1 MKNEK
6 LKIKNSEM
14 NKLILLISLFVCSLT
29 LSAQKYVLV
38 WSDEFNTPGL
48 PDSTKWSYEI
58 GKIRND
64 ELQYYTSK
72 RLENARVEDSV
83 LIIEARKEKYNGAD
97 YTSADI
103 VSKGIGDWK
112 YGKVEISAKVPTG
125 KGTWPALWM
134 MPTNSEYGGWP
145 KSGEIDIMEYIG
157 VEPERLYYTC
167 HFEGNVSG
175 STHQSSGTYST
186 KIVHPYNQF
195 IKFSIIWTPEKI
207 EWYANDVKYHS
218 YTKRATDYRIWPF
231 DKEFY
236 LILNLAYGG
245 SWGGYAGVDDTKLP
259 HKFLIDYVRV
269 YQLQDSEGPFKLNL
283 QSAPH
288 GKVEISPKLDFYPEN
303 TEVTLTAIPD
313 SGYNF
318 KAWEYMSGANPYK
331 FTIAKNTTVTPVF
344 YNPKELLSNGEF
356 DKTMNPWGMYVND
369 SQTSSYSTSVVDST
383 LVINITKSTGT
394 DWHLG
399 FQESGLALKKTNYK
413 LSFEAW
419 ADQAK
424 QLLITVSKNYIDW
437 SAHITRYQAI
447 TTTRKKYE
455 INLSMP
461 LNDNNV
467 RLFFG
472 IGKFLGKFYIDNI
485 SLTQI
490 GTVTGNNELQLAEN
504 LFSVYP
510 NPAVDGTFKVYF
522 SDKNISGNP
531 NLHVF
536 SLDGKLL
543 YQTNLTESETEI
555 NPGKLKSGFYFLK
568 VISEKAI
575 QTKKILIL

>member
-1 MKNEK
+1 MTRF
-6 LKIKNSEM
+6 IQTVI
-14 NKLILLISLFVCSLT
+14 LIMFSLT
-29 LSAQKYVLV
+29 LSAQKYVQV
-38 WSDEFNTPGL
+38 WGDEFNTPGL
-48 PDSTKWSYEI
+48 PDSTKWNYEI

-72 RLENARVEDSV
+72 RLENARIEDSV
-83 LIIEARKEKYNGAD
+83 LILEARKEKFSGAD
-97 YTSADI
+97 YTSASVI
-103 VSKGIGDWK
+103 SRGIGDWK
-112 YGKVEISAKVPTG
+112 YGKIEIRAKVPTG

-134 MPTNSEYGGWP
+134 LPTNSEYGWP
-145 KSGEIDIMEYIG
+145 TSGEIDIMEYIG
-157 VEPERLYYTC
+157 VEPQNLFYTC
-167 HFEGNVSG
+167 HFEGNNG
-175 STHQSSGTYST
+175 TGHMSSGTKSSYISN
-186 KIVHPYNQF
+186 PFNQF
-195 IKFSIIWTPEKI
+195 IKFTLVWTPDKL
-207 EWYANDVKYHS
+207 EWYANDRKYHQYIRTS
-218 YTKRATDYRIWPF
+218 NDIKLWPF
-231 DKEFY
+231 NKEFY

-269 YQLQDSEGPFKLNL
+269 YQLQDSEGPYKLDI

-288 GKVEISPKLDFYPEN
+288 GKVEVSPKLDFYPEN

-313 SGYNF
+313 SGYSF
-318 KAWEYMSGANPYK
+318 KAWEYLSGANPYK
-331 FTIAKNTTVTPVF
+331 FIIAKNTTVTPVF
-344 YNPKELLSNGEF
+344 YNPKELISNGEF
-356 DKTMNPWGMYVND
+356 DKSMNPWGIYVND
-369 SQTSSYSTSVVDST
+369 SKASTYSASVIDST
-383 LVINITKSTGT
+383 FVINITKSTGT

-399 FQESGLALKKTNYK
+399 FQESGLAMKKTTYK

-424 QLLITVSKNYIDW
+424 QLLITVSKNYTDW
-437 SAHITRYQAI
+437 SAHVTRYQAI
-447 TTTRKKYE
+447 TTIRKKYD
-455 INLSMP
+455 INLNMP

-510 NPAVDGTFKVYF
+510 NPAVDGTFKVCF
-522 SDKNISGNP
+522 TDKNITKNTT
-531 NLHVF
+531 LKMF

-543 YQTNLTESETEI
+543 YQAKLTETETEI
-555 NPGKLKSGFYFLK
+555 NPGKIKPGIYLVQVKSDSNFFTTRLI
-568 VISEKAI
+568 IS
-575 QTKKILIL
+575 

>member
-1 MKNEK
+1 MTRF
-6 LKIKNSEM
+6 IQTVI
-14 NKLILLISLFVCSLT
+14 LIMFTLT
-29 LSAQKYVLV
+29 LSAQKYVQV
-38 WSDEFNTPGL
+38 WGDEFNTPGL
-48 PDSTKWSYEI
+48 PDSTKWNYEI

-72 RLENARVEDSV
+72 RLENARIEDSV
-83 LIIEARKEKYNGAD
+83 LIIEARKEKFSGAD
-97 YTSADI
+97 YTSASVI
-103 VSKGIGDWK
+103 SRGIGDWK
-112 YGKVEISAKVPTG
+112 YGKIEIRAKVPTG

-134 MPTNSEYGGWP
+134 LPTNSEYGWP
-145 KSGEIDIMEYIG
+145 TSGEIDIMEYIG
-157 VEPERLYYTC
+157 VEPQNLFYTC
-167 HFEGNVSG
+167 HFEGNNG
-175 STHQSSGTYST
+175 TGHMSSGTKSSYISN
-186 KIVHPYNQF
+186 PFNQF
-195 IKFSIIWTPEKI
+195 IKFTLVWTPDKL
-207 EWYANDVKYHS
+207 EWYANDRKYHQYIRTS
-218 YTKRATDYRIWPF
+218 NDIKLWPF
-231 DKEFY
+231 NKEFY

-269 YQLQDSEGPFKLNL
+269 YQLQDSEGPFKLDI
-283 QSAPH
+283 QSSPH
-288 GKVEISPKLDFYPEN
+288 GKVEVSPKLDFYPEN

-313 SGYNF
+313 SGYSF
-318 KAWEYMSGANPYK
+318 KAWEYLSGANPYK
-331 FTIAKNTTVTPVF
+331 FIIAKNTTVTPVF
-344 YNPKELLSNGEF
+344 YNPKELISNGEF
-356 DKTMNPWGMYVND
+356 DKSMNPWGIYVND
-369 SQTSSYSTSVVDST
+369 SKASTYSASVIDST
-383 LVINITKSTGT
+383 FVINITKSTGT

-399 FQESGLALKKTNYK
+399 FQESGLAMKKTTYK

-424 QLLITVSKNYIDW
+424 QLLITVSKNYTDW

-455 INLSMP
+455 LTLTMP

-485 SLTQI
+485 SLTQT

-522 SDKNISGNP
+522 TDKSISKNTTIKM
-531 NLHVF
+531 F

-543 YQTNLTESETEI
+543 YQAKLTETETEI
-555 NPGKLKSGFYFLK
+555 NPGKIKPGIYLVQVKSDSNFFTTRLI
-568 VISEKAI
+568 IS
-575 QTKKILIL
+575 

>member
-1 MKNEK
+1 MTRF
-6 LKIKNSEM
+6 IQTVI
-14 NKLILLISLFVCSLT
+14 LIMFTLT
-29 LSAQKYVLV
+29 LSAQKYVQV
-38 WSDEFNTPGL
+38 WGDEFNTPGL
-48 PDSTKWSYEI
+48 PDSTKWNYEI

-72 RLENARVEDSV
+72 RLENARIEDSV
-83 LIIEARKEKYNGAD
+83 LIIEARKEKFSGAD
-97 YTSADI
+97 YTSASVI
-103 VSKGIGDWK
+103 SRGIGDWK
-112 YGKVEISAKVPTG
+112 YGKIEIRAKVPTG

-134 MPTNSEYGGWP
+134 LPTNSEYGWP
-145 KSGEIDIMEYIG
+145 TSGEIDIMEYIG
-157 VEPERLYYTC
+157 VEPQNLFYTC
-167 HFEGNVSG
+167 HFEGNNG
-175 STHQSSGTYST
+175 TGHMSSGTKSSYISN
-186 KIVHPYNQF
+186 PFNQF
-195 IKFSIIWTPEKI
+195 IKFTLVWTPDKL
-207 EWYANDVKYHS
+207 EWYANDRKYHQYIRTS
-218 YTKRATDYRIWPF
+218 NDIKLWPF
-231 DKEFY
+231 NKEFY

-269 YQLQDSEGPFKLNL
+269 YQLQDSEGPFKLDI
-283 QSAPH
+283 QSSPH
-288 GKVEISPKLDFYPEN
+288 GKVEVSPKLDFYPEN

-313 SGYNF
+313 SGYSF
-318 KAWEYMSGANPYK
+318 KAWEYLSGANPYK
-331 FTIAKNTTVTPVF
+331 FIIAKNTTVTPVF
-344 YNPKELLSNGEF
+344 YNPKELISNGEF
-356 DKTMNPWGMYVND
+356 DKSMNPWGIYVND
-369 SQTSSYSTSVVDST
+369 SKASTYSASVIDST
-383 LVINITKSTGT
+383 FVINITKSTGT

-399 FQESGLALKKTNYK
+399 FQESGLAMKKTTYK

-424 QLLITVSKNYIDW
+424 QLLITVSKNYTDW

-455 INLSMP
+455 LTLTMP

-485 SLTQI
+485 SLTQT

-522 SDKNISGNP
+522 SDKNISKNTT
-531 NLHVF
+531 LKMF

-543 YQTNLTESETEI
+543 YQAKLTETETEI
-555 NPGKLKSGFYFLK
+555 NPGKIKPGIYLVQVKSDSNFFTTRLI
-568 VISEKAI
+568 IS
-575 QTKKILIL
+575 

>member
-1 MKNEK
+1 MIRIITIIA
-6 LKIKNSEM
+6 LF
-14 NKLILLISLFVCSLT
+14 LISSVI
-29 LSAQKYVLV
+29 SAQKYVQV
-38 WSDEFNTPGL
+38 WGDEFNTPGL

-58 GKIRND
+58 GKIRNA

-72 RLENARVEDSV
+72 RLENARIEDSV
-83 LIIEARKEKYNGAD
+83 LIIEARKEKFSGAD
-97 YTSADI
+97 YTSASVI
-103 VSKGIGDWK
+103 SKGIGDWK
-112 YGKVEISAKVPTG
+112 YGKIEIRAKVPAG

-134 MPTNSEYGGWP
+134 LPTNSEYGWP
-145 KSGEIDIMEYIG
+145 TSGEIDIMEYIG
-157 VEPERLYYTC
+157 VEPQNLFYTC
-167 HFEGNVSG
+167 HFEGTNG
-175 STHQSSGTYST
+175 TGHQSSGTKSSYISN
-186 KIVHPYNQF
+186 PFNQF
-195 IKFSIIWTPEKI
+195 IKFTLIWTPDKI
-207 EWYANDVKYHS
+207 EWYANDRKYHQYLRTS
-218 YTKRATDYRIWPF
+218 NDIKLWPF
-231 DKEFY
+231 NKEFY

-269 YQLQDSEGPFKLNL
+269 YQLQEGESPFKLDV
-283 QSAPH
+283 QPSPH
-288 GKVEISPKLDFYPEN
+288 GKVDVSPKLDFYPEN

-313 SGYNF
+313 SGYSF
-318 KAWEYMSGANPYK
+318 KAWEYLSGANPYK

-344 YNPKELLSNGEF
+344 YNPKELISNGDF
-356 DKTMNPWGMYVND
+356 DKSLNPWSFYVND
-369 SQTSSYSTSVVDST
+369 SQTSSYSASVVDST
-383 LVINITKSTGT
+383 FVINITKSTGT

-399 FQESGLALKKTNYK
+399 FQESGLAMKKTNYK

-424 QLLITVSKNYIDW
+424 QLLITVSKNYTDW

-455 INLSMP
+455 ITLNMP

-485 SLTQI
+485 SLTQV
-490 GTVTGNNELQLAEN
+490 GTVTGNIETELAEN
-504 LFSVYP
+504 FFLVYP
-510 NPAVDGTFKVYF
+510 NPAVNGTFKVYL
-522 SDKNISGNP
+522 SGTNISVNST
-531 NLHVF
+531 LEMF
-536 SLDGKLL
+536 SPDGKLL
-543 YQTNLTESETEI
+543 YQTKLTETETDI
-555 NPGKLKSGFYFLK
+555 NPGKLKSGFYFIK